1 VIKAEQDLPGTEWG
15 RGGEVGGGVQGGE
28 MSQTMYARVNK
39 KKIQLGWK
47 KKHFVK
53 SKVMIVK
60 KKTKKNPSGS

>member
-39 KKIQLGWK
+39 KKSNWDE
-47 KKHFVK
+47 
-53 SKVMIVK
+53 
-60 KKTKKNPSGS
+60 KKNILLNQR